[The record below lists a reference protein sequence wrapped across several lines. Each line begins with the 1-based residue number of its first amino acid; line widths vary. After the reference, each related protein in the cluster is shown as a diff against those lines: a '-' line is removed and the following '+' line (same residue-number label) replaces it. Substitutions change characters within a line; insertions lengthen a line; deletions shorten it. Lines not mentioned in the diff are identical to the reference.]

1 VARQSMEL
9 IAHPVLLRRRMTQQ
23 GFTNRSLAK
32 SAGCGVATIGR
43 LVSGAATRT
52 SRWIAEAI
60 EKELREE
67 PGKLFAMPEVIHEP
81 RVQQDQESADG
92 LGNHPVGAEP
102 DAA

>member
-52 SRWIAEAI
+52 SRRIAEAI

-67 PGKLFAMPEVIHEP
+67 PGKLFAVPEVIHEP
-81 RVQQDQESADG
+81 GNSTDRGPVDE
-92 LGNHPVGAEP
+92 LGHHPVGAEP